1 MPRRVQV
8 PERQFVSLV
17 AVDIGTSTV
26 KAAVLD
32 LETLSLRHVTGVPF
46 PPPLAGRPR
55 LFHEVDPQVV
65 VNSVK
70 ALIAG
75 LLRLAPDC
83 SGIVMCGQMGGLIL
97 VDDRGEP
104 QSNYVSWQDQR
115 LLMPHPS
122 GGRSY
127 FDALR
132 WRLSPERQ
140 VQLGREIS
148 PGHTSAI
155 LFWLK
160 EAGQRVSQGLYGS
173 SLADFVVANLCRT
186 PPAANATICVG
197 MLDFQ
202 TGDWHRDVFAE
213 LGIEE
218 FAWPALRD
226 FREPVGTL
234 QDGASAA
241 PCYTAVGD
249 HQCALAGAFLR
260 EGELSLNISTGSQV
274 SLLTRKYLPGDYQTR
289 PYFDG
294 LFLNTITHIPA
305 GRALNVLLRLLRE
318 LTEAQELDLR
328 DPWPYITR
336 EASRVVDSDLRVDL
350 AFFSG
355 PVGER
360 RCMSNISEA
369 NLTIGHVYHAAFRNM
384 ADNYSRCA
392 ARLAHS
398 GVWNDLALSGGL
410 VRKIGVLRGLIV
422 EAFRCLYRI
431 APSTEDTLLGLM
443 ALALVIEGRAVNV
456 AEAAEVLRRHESR
469 FAVGGE

>member
-1 MPRRVQV
+1 
-8 PERQFVSLV
+8 VSFL
-17 AVDIGTSTV
+17 AIGIGSLTL

-32 LETLSLRHVTGVPF
+32 VGTLSLRHVSGVPF
-46 PPPLAGRPR
+46 PQPLPGQPR
-55 LFHEVDPQVV
+55 LFYEVDPKIVL
-65 VNSVK
+65 NSVNK
-70 ALIAG
+70 LMAG
-75 LLRLAPDC
+75 LMPLTPDC
-83 SGIVMCGQMGGLIL
+83 SGVVLCGQMGGLIL
-97 VDDRGEP
+97 VNDRGEP

-115 LLMPHPS
+115 LLTPLPS
-122 GGRSY
+122 GAGTY
-127 FDALR
+127 FDEFR
-132 WRLSPERQ
+132 RRLSPERQ
-140 VQLGREIS
+140 MQLGREIF
-148 PGHTSAI
+148 PGHAAAL

-160 EAGQRVSQGLYGS
+160 HAGQRVSRRLYAC
-173 SLADFVVANLCRT
+173 SLPDFVVANLCRT

-197 MLDFQ
+197 TLDFQ

-234 QDGASAA
+234 QGGASAA

-360 RCMSNISEA
+360 GCMSNISEA

-398 GVWNDLALSGGL
+398 GVWNDLVLSGGL
-410 VRKIGVLRGLIV
+410 VRKIGVLRELIV